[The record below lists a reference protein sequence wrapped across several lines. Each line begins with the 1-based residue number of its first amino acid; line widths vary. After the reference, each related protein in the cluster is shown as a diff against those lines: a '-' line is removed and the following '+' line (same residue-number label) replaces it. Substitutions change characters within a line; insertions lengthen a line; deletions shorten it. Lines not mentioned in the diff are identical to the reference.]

1 MDLLKQ
7 EDVERNSQV
16 IAVGYGLEYDDDDRN
31 FDKALMFTRMEIFK
45 ENEEFELNLTIY
57 TKDPYS
63 TICSGR
69 T

>member
-16 IAVGYGLEYDDDDRN
+16 IAVGYGLEYDGDDRN
-31 FDKALMFTRMEIFK
+31 FEKALMFTRMKIFK
-45 ENEEFELNLTIY
+45 YNEEFELNLTIY

-63 TICSGR
+63 TICSG
-69 T
+69 TS